1 VLLVDDSVVWISVE
15 VSGTVSATG
24 AAIGAGE
31 AGAEG
36 LDSAGVA
43 KSASEIS
50 DAPPSL
56 GISSSDGFFSS
67 VAVAVYSLSTII
79 ELLSSSDFSLTRAL
93 LSGRLRSPSSLSS
106 GNSIC

>member
-1 VLLVDDSVVWISVE
+1 MLLVDNDSVWISE
-15 VSGTVSATG
+15 EASGTVSATG
-24 AAIGAGE
+24 AETGAGA
-31 AGAEG
+31 AGAAG

-43 KSASEIS
+43 KSASVIS

-56 GISSSDGFFSS
+56 GISSSDVFFSS
-67 VAVAVYSLSTII
+67 VAAVYSLSTII

-93 LSGRLRSPSSLSS
+93 LSGRFRSPSSLSS